1 MVNDKN
7 SSLYYIDFSFDE
19 QRLAARPLPR
29 RWQVAATCP
38 RENPEYIC
46 RLHQRRAE
54 LIRRMGWPD
63 TTSRPAD
70 SSPPCSR

>member
-1 MVNDKN
+1 
-7 SSLYYIDFSFDE
+7 
-19 QRLAARPLPR
+19 LPR